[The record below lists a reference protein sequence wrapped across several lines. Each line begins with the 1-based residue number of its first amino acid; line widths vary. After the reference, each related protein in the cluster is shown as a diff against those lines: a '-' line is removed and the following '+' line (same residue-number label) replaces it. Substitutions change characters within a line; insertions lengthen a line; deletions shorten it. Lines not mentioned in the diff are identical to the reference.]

1 MEANDLLSS
10 QQSQLNELL
19 IKNKELFVTK
29 ENPKLGLTNLV
40 EHQIHL
46 KPDAVSKHQRPYKLP
61 PHKRDVLRHQLDEL
75 LSQGIIAP
83 VNEKEHIPISSPM
96 VLVSRRNRP
105 NSGLETG
112 SNEGSLLL
120 MSRFCVDFRYLNS
133 NTQAF
138 LSTIPNVDELTGS
151 FTRHIPNFISS
162 IDFRLGFFQMRISP
176 ESTKYTAFNTCFG
189 TFKVNGLPMGLKTS
203 PNSFQLLK
211 NKVLNGLSFRNTLCY
226 LDDVWDWG
234 WGLKNSN
241 SL

>member
-83 VNEKEHIPISSPM
+83 VNEKEHIPISSPIG
-96 VLVSRRNRP
+96 LVSRRNRP

-112 SNEGSLLL
+112 SNEGSLL

-138 LSTIPNVDELTGS
+138 LYTIPNVDELTGS
-151 FTRHIPNFISS
+151 FTRHLNQYRILRLSS
-162 IDFRLGFFQMRISP
+162 IRPSILDLVHLSLMDYLWVWKHHQTVFS
-176 ESTKYTAFNTCFG
+176 
-189 TFKVNGLPMGLKTS
+189 
-203 PNSFQLLK
+203 LLK

-226 LDDVWDWG
+226 LDDAWG
-234 WGLKNSN
+234 GGGGGGFLEKFKSLKD
-241 SL
+241 LQEFFWRF